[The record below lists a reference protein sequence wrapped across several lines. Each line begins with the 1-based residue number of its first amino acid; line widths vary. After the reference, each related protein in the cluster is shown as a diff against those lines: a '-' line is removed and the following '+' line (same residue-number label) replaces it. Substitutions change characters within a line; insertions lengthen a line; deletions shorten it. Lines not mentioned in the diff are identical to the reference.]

1 MSTAPQNRI
10 NRIRHQMVHAIM
22 IYDQQQSKKHGF
34 NRYALPQYLARVQMV
49 MDNII
54 AGADVREAIMAGFL
68 GRLLS
73 RILKAV
79 GEGDFKA
86 EELPNT
92 MCYTPART
100 K

>member
-1 MSTAPQNRI
+1 
-10 NRIRHQMVHAIM
+10 MVHAIM